1 MMTRT
6 RSAYVGSLAL
16 LILLFLLPRVGS
28 AQEAKKFYTL
38 QESVAE
44 AISNSWDIRQIEQR
58 IYQAEY
64 LKKQARADFLPRL
77 GMTYTALY
85 SDEPEAFPVPGG
97 AAGPFVT
104 SKDYY
109 EWQGT
114 LTQPIF
120 TGFSLLSSY
129 ELAKLGIDQAQIQ
142 LEQAGLELA
151 LRVKEGY
158 FDILGA
164 DKTVEVGQKD
174 VEARESAYKVASSF
188 YKVGMIPINEL
199 LQAEVEL
206 ANSKQALVRA
216 EIAARTA
223 RAAFNTILARP
234 VNEPFDIQDILTY
247 KPSGGDYESFVKEA
261 LANRPEI
268 RAVENR
274 LLQAD
279 QQIRLAKSKYYPEI
293 AFNYDY
299 IKDGDSFDVS
309 GFPGD
314 EDTGRWEATA
324 VATWTFWQW
333 GKTYYSMKEQ
343 ESAKKELFQAKWAL
357 DDQIRLEVKEA
368 MLALEREEKNIPTT
382 QKAVEQ
388 GEENLRVSSER
399 YKAQVTTITEVL
411 DAQTRLSQ
419 ARLNYYRALYDHN
432 LARARLEKA
441 IGTY

>member
-1 MMTRT
+1 
-6 RSAYVGSLAL
+6 V
-16 LILLFLLPRVGS
+16 ILLFVSPCVGA
-28 AQEAKKFYTL
+28 AQEAEKFYTL
-38 QESVAE
+38 QDSVAE
-44 AISNSWDIRQIEQR
+44 ALGNSWDIRQIEER
-58 IYQAEY
+58 IDQAQF

-77 GMTYTALY
+77 GMNYTFLRR
-85 SDEPEAFPVPGG
+85 DEPRFAGTGTIPGLSSIG
-97 AAGPFVT
+97 SEDF
-104 SKDYY
+104 Y
-109 EWQGT
+109 EWRGSV
-114 LTQPIF
+114 TQPIF
-120 TGFSLLSSY
+120 TGFSLLSAY
-129 ELAKLGIDQAQIQ
+129 ELAKLGIDQAQIA
-142 LEQAGLELA
+142 LEQAQLELA
-151 LRVKEGY
+151 LRVKEAY

-164 DKTVEVGQKD
+164 DRAVEVAQKD
-174 VEARESAYKVASSF
+174 VEARESNYKVASSF

-206 ANSKQALVRA
+206 ANAKQALVRA
-216 EIAARTA
+216 EIAAKTA
-223 RAAFNTILARP
+223 RAAFNTVLARP
-234 VNEPFDIQDILTY
+234 VNEPFDIEDILTY
-247 KPSGGDYESFVKEA
+247 KPSGGDYESFVEQA

-268 RAVENR
+268 EAVENR

-299 IKDGDSFDVS
+299 IKEGDSFDVS

-314 EDTGRWEATA
+314 DDSDRWEATA

-333 GKTYYSMKEQ
+333 GKTYYSTKEQ
-343 ESAKKELFQAKWAL
+343 ESVKNELVQARGAL
-357 DDQIRLEVKEA
+357 EDQIRLEVKEA
-368 MLALEREEKNIPTT
+368 VLSLEREEKNIPTT

-432 LARARLEKA
+432 LARARLERA

>member
-1 MMTRT
+1 MMRRA
-6 RSAYVGSLAL
+6 RSDYVGSLVL
-16 LILLFLLPRVGS
+16 LILLFLLPRVGA

-38 QESVAE
+38 QVSVAE
-44 AISNSWDIRQIEQR
+44 ALDNSWNIRQIQER
-58 IYQAEY
+58 LYQAEY

-77 GMTYTALY
+77 GMDYSFLY
-85 SDEPEAFPVPGG
+85 RDEAQAFRAGG
-97 AAGPFVT
+97 VAGLFVT
-104 SKDYY
+104 SKEYY
-109 EWQGT
+109 QWRGT
-114 LTQPIF
+114 VTQPIF
-120 TGFSLLSSY
+120 TGFSLLSAY

-142 LEQAGLELA
+142 LEQAKLDLA

-164 DKTVEVGQKD
+164 DKAVEVAQKD

-206 ANSKQALVRA
+206 ADSKQALVRA
-216 EIAARTA
+216 EIAAKTA
-223 RAAFNTILARP
+223 RAVFNTVLARP
-234 VNEPFDIQDILTY
+234 VNEPFDIEDILTY

-268 RAVENR
+268 KAIENS
-274 LLQAD
+274 LLRAD

-293 AFNYDY
+293 ALNYDY
-299 IKDGDSFDVS
+299 IKEGDSFDVS

-314 EDTGRWEATA
+314 EDSDRWEATA

-333 GKTYYSMKEQ
+333 GKTYYSTKQQ
-343 ESAKKELFQAKWAL
+343 ESVKNELFQAKGAL

-368 MLALEREEKNIPTT
+368 VLALEREEKNIPTT

>member
-1 MMTRT
+1 MMTQT
-6 RSAYVGSLAL
+6 RSACVAGLSL
-16 LILLFLLPRVGS
+16 LILLFMLPRLGA
-28 AQEAKKFYTL
+28 AQEALKFYTL
-38 QESVAE
+38 QGSVAE
-44 AISNSWDIRQIEQR
+44 ALANSWNIRQIEER
-58 IYQAEY
+58 VFQAEF

-77 GMTYTALY
+77 GMDYTYVRY
-85 SDEPEAFPVPGG
+85 DEEQAFRTGG
-97 AAGPFVT
+97 VTGLFAT

-109 EWQGT
+109 QWRGT
-114 LTQPIF
+114 VTQPVF
-120 TGFSLLSSY
+120 TGFSLLSAY
-129 ELAKLGIDQAQIQ
+129 ELAKLGIDQAQTT
-142 LEQAGLELA
+142 LEQAKLELA
-151 LRVKEGY
+151 LRVKEAY

-164 DKTVEVGQKD
+164 DKAVEVAQKD
-174 VEARESAYKVASSF
+174 VEARESNYKVASSF

-206 ANSKQALVRA
+206 ADSKQALVRA
-216 EIAARTA
+216 EIAAKTA
-223 RAAFNTILARP
+223 RAVFNTVLARP
-234 VNEPFDIQDILTY
+234 VNEPFDIEDILTY
-247 KPSGGDYESFVKEA
+247 VPTGGDYETFVGEA

-268 RAVENR
+268 KAIDNS

-293 AFNYDY
+293 SFNYDY

-314 EDTGRWEATA
+314 DDAHSWEATA

-333 GKTYYSMKEQ
+333 GKTYYSTKEQ
-343 ESAKKELFQAKWAL
+343 ESKKNELLEAKGAL
-357 DDQIRLEVKEA
+357 EDQIRLEVKQA
-368 MLALEREEKNIPTT
+368 TLSLEREEKNIPTT

-419 ARLNYYRALYDHN
+419 ARLNHYRALYDHN
-432 LARARLEKA
+432 LARARLERA
-441 IGTY
+441 MGTY

>member
-1 MMTRT
+1 MMTQT
-6 RSAYVGSLAL
+6 RSACVAGLSL
-16 LILLFLLPRVGS
+16 LILLILLPRLGA
-28 AQEAKKFYTL
+28 AQETHKFYTL

-44 AISNSWDIRQIEQR
+44 ALTNSWDIRQIEER
-58 IYQAEY
+58 IFQAEF
-64 LKKQARADFLPRL
+64 LKKQARADFLPKL
-77 GMTYTALY
+77 GMDYTYLH
-85 SDEPEAFPVPGG
+85 SDEPQAYPTGG
-97 AAGPFVT
+97 AGTLFVST
-104 SKDYY
+104 KDYY
-109 EWQGT
+109 QWRGT
-114 LTQPIF
+114 VNQPIF
-120 TGFSLLSSY
+120 TGFGLLSAY
-129 ELAKLGIDQAQIQ
+129 ELTKLGIEQAQIQ
-142 LEQAGLELA
+142 LEQARLDLA
-151 LRVKEGY
+151 LRVKQAY

-164 DKTVEVGQKD
+164 DKAVEVAQKD
-174 VEARESAYKVASSF
+174 VEARDSNYKVASSF

-206 ANSKQALVRA
+206 ADSKQALVRA
-216 EIAARTA
+216 EIAAKTS
-223 RAAFNTILARP
+223 RAAFNTVLARP
-234 VNEPFDIQDILTY
+234 VNELFDIEDILTY
-247 KPSGGDYESFVKEA
+247 KPSSGDYETFVREA

-268 RAVENR
+268 KAIDNS

-293 AFNYDY
+293 ALNYDY

-314 EDTGRWEATA
+314 EDTDEWEVTA

-333 GKTYYSMKEQ
+333 GKTYYSTKEQ
-343 ESAKKELFQAKWAL
+343 ESAKNELFQARGAL
-357 DDQIRLEVKEA
+357 DDQIRLEVKQA
-368 MLALEREEKNIPTT
+368 VLSLEREEKNIPTT

-432 LARARLEKA
+432 LARARLERA

>member
-1 MMTRT
+1 MMRRV
-6 RSAYVGSLAL
+6 RSDYVGSLVL
-16 LILLFLLPRVGS
+16 LILLFLLPRVGA

-38 QESVAE
+38 QGSVAE
-44 AISNSWDIRQIEQR
+44 ALANSWNVRQIQER
-58 IYQAEY
+58 LYQAEY

-77 GMTYTALY
+77 GMDY
-85 SDEPEAFPVPGG
+85 SYLRRDEPQAFRAGG
-97 AAGPFVT
+97 VAGLFVT
-104 SKDYY
+104 SKEYY
-109 EWQGT
+109 QWRGT
-114 LTQPIF
+114 VTQPIF
-120 TGFSLLSSY
+120 TGFSLLSAY
-129 ELAKLGIDQAQIQ
+129 ELAKLGIDQAQIE
-142 LEQAGLELA
+142 LEQAKLDLA
-151 LRVKEGY
+151 LRVKEAY

-164 DKTVEVGQKD
+164 DKAVEVAQKD
-174 VEARESAYKVASSF
+174 VEARESNYKVASSF

-206 ANSKQALVRA
+206 ADSKQALVRA
-216 EIAARTA
+216 QIAAKTA
-223 RAAFNTILARP
+223 RAAFNTVLARP
-234 VNEPFDIQDILTY
+234 VNEPFDIEDILTY

-261 LANRPEI
+261 LGNRPEI
-268 RAVENR
+268 KAIENS
-274 LLQAD
+274 LLRAD

-293 AFNYDY
+293 ALNYDY
-299 IKDGDSFDVS
+299 IRDGDSFDVS

-314 EDTGRWEATA
+314 EDSDRWEATA

-333 GKTYYSMKEQ
+333 GKTYYSTKQQ
-343 ESAKKELFQAKWAL
+343 ESVKNELFQAKGAL

-368 MLALEREEKNIPTT
+368 VLALEREEKNIPTT

>member
-1 MMTRT
+1 MMRQT
-6 RSAYVGSLAL
+6 RSACVVGLSL
-16 LILLFLLPRVGS
+16 LILLFMLARLGV
-28 AQEAKKFYTL
+28 AQEAKRFYTL
-38 QESVAE
+38 QEGVAE
-44 AISNSWDIRQIEQR
+44 ALDNSWDIRQIEER
-58 IYQAEY
+58 IHQAEF

-77 GMTYTALY
+77 GMDYTYLY
-85 SDEPEAFPVPGG
+85 RDEPQAFRSGG
-97 AAGPFVT
+97 VTGLFVT
-104 SKDYY
+104 SKEYY
-109 EWQGT
+109 QWRGT
-114 LTQPIF
+114 VSQPIF
-120 TGFSLLSSY
+120 TGFSLLSAY
-129 ELAKLGIDQAQIQ
+129 ELAKLGIDQAQISLQ
-142 LEQAGLELA
+142 QAKLELA
-151 LRVKEGY
+151 LRVKEAY

-164 DKTVEVGQKD
+164 DKAVEEAQKD

-206 ANSKQALVRA
+206 ADSKQALVRA
-216 EIAARTA
+216 EIAAKTA
-223 RAAFNTILARP
+223 RAVFNTVLARP
-234 VNEPFDIQDILTY
+234 VNEPFDIEDILTY
-247 KPSGGDYESFVKEA
+247 KPSGGDYESFVDEA
-261 LANRPEI
+261 LAKRPEI
-268 RAVENR
+268 KALENS

-279 QQIRLAKSKYYPEI
+279 QQIRLAKSKYYPEV

-299 IKDGDSFDVS
+299 IKEGDSFDVS

-314 EDTGRWEATA
+314 EDSDRWEATA

-333 GKTYYSMKEQ
+333 GKTYYSTKEQ
-343 ESAKKELFQAKWAL
+343 ESVRNELLQAKGAL
-357 DDQIRLEVKEA
+357 EDQISLEVKEA
-368 MLALEREEKNIPTT
+368 VLSLEREEKNIPTT

-432 LARARLEKA
+432 LSRARLERA